1 MKVPKSDRA
10 VLAEPAGQIHPMM
23 GESVVTADF
32 VNVRGQEACKRAFL
46 IAITGC
52 HPMVVFGPSGH
63 GKSMMAKSAKVI
75 EPRLKVAEATTWKS
89 DSLQKQ
95 GNTAHG
101 LHKMAVCGDIH
112 IEVPALPFRE
122 LVSKRPGT
130 SSTTMSDRVKDAR
143 RYAALNLQSMEL
155 SDDCLLLMRQAYEE
169 LGMNPRSFS
178 TIARIA
184 RTIANLEDEAKINAC
199 HLAEAVQYR
208 LLDRKF

>member
-23 GESVVTADF
+23 GEPVVTADF

-46 IAITGC
+46 VAITGC
-52 HPMVVFGPSGH
+52 HPTVVFGPSGH

-112 IEVPALPFRE
+112 IEVPGVPWRDIA
-122 LVSKRPGT
+122 SKRPGT
-130 SSTTMSDRVKDAR
+130 GSDHISKKVKECR
-143 RYAALNLQSMEL
+143 EYAGTNPQSMEL
-155 SDDCLLLMRQAYEE
+155 SDGCLLLMKQAYDE

-178 TIARIA
+178 TIVRIS
-184 RTIANLEDEAKINAC
+184 RTIANLEREAHISEC

-208 LLDRKF
+208 LLDRRF

>member
-1 MKVPKSDRA
+1 MKAPSSGKA
-10 VLAEPAGQIHPMM
+10 VLAEPAGQVHPMM
-23 GESVVTADF
+23 GEPVVTADF

-63 GKSMMAKSAKVI
+63 GKSMMARAAKVI
-75 EPRLKVAEATTWKS
+75 EPRLKVTEATTWVPDYTQAREQMRKS
-89 DSLQKQ
+89 
-95 GNTAHG
+95 

-130 SSTTMSDRVKDAR
+130 SSTTMSDRVKGAR
-143 RYAALNLQSMEL
+143 QYAALNPQSMEL

-184 RTIANLEDEAKINAC
+184 RTIANLEGEAKINAC